1 MGSSDGIKEALEK
14 LTAEIKDLKTAQQE
28 IKSSLD
34 KLAPIVPVV
43 DQLAAVPSKVIT
55 LQSAAFDN
63 AEQVRALNL
72 ALIRV
77 ENLQREGKAAVVEE
91 ADASDHS
98 ANFAPKAGSKQD
110 KPPPECTRDWRT
122 SPAAGTRTRTTT
134 TVSTHGS
141 AWNFRRSTARRSP
154 SLGSIVVRPSSGVRA
169 RQRPGGGGTPRC
181 ISPAWHNCGMPASSS
196 RRARR
201 RGGVLH
207 SLCSSDLGRV

>member
-28 IKSSLD
+28 IKSPLD

-43 DQLAAVPSKVIT
+43 DQLAIVPSKVVT

-77 ENLQREGKAAVVEE
+77 ENLQREGKAAVAED

-98 ANFAPKAGSKQD
+98 ANFAPKAGSKQH
-110 KPPPECTRDWRT
+110 KPPPECTRDWTLDQSRGGDEDQNDDNRFHPRVCLEFPT
-122 SPAAGTRTRTTT
+122 FDGKEEPLPWLNRCETF
-134 TVSTHGS
+134 
-141 AWNFRRSTARRSP
+141 FR
-154 SLGSIVVRPSSGVRA
+154 G
-169 RQRPGGGGTPRC
+169 QGTPET
-181 ISPAWHNCGMPASSS
+181 
-196 RRARR
+196 R
-201 RGGVLH
+201 RGWYAAMHLTGVAQLWYARLELTEGTP
-207 SLCSSDLGRV
+207 SWWRFA